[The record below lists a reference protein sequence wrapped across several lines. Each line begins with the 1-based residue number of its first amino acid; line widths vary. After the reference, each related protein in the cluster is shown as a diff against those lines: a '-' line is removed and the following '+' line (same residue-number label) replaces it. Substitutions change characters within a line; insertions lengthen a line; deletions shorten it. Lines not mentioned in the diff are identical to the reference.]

1 MLPVFRRF
9 STADIPTAPNWIN
22 NILNPLNVFCETT
35 VQSLNKNLVIGTN
48 VQGQKY
54 TTTFT
59 TLATYAVGDFTPITF
74 QYTGGGQPNC
84 LLLGNITRADGAA
97 ILLPVMVSNWMLN
110 LNTNP
115 FTLTVK
121 YIAGLDPS
129 VKYNVVFL
137 AI

>member
-9 STADIPTAPNWIN
+9 SVADIPTAPNWITS
-22 NILNPLNVFCETT
+22 ILNPLNLFCETT
-35 VQSLNKNLVIGTN
+35 VESLNKNLVIGTN

-54 TTTFT
+54 TTSFT
-59 TLATYAVGDFTPITF
+59 TLATYAAGDFTPITF

-84 LLLGNITRADGAA
+84 LLLGSITRDDGVS
-97 ILLPVMVSNWMLN
+97 ITTPVFISMWKANINKTPLQVQIN
-110 LNTNP
+110 
-115 FTLTVK
+115 

-129 VKYNVVFL
+129 VKYTVVFL

>member
-1 MLPVFRRF
+1 MLPIFRRF
-9 STADIPTAPNWIN
+9 SSADVPTAPNWIN

-35 VQSLNKNLVIGTN
+35 VQTLNKNLVIGTN

-54 TTTFT
+54 TTSFT
-59 TLATYAVGDFTPITF
+59 TLATYAAGDFTPITF

-84 LLLGNITRADGAA
+84 LLLGGITREDGVA
-97 ILLPVMVSNWMLN
+97 ITSSVFISMWKPNI
-110 LNTNP
+110 NTTP
-115 FTLTVK
+115 LQVK
-121 YIAGLDPS
+121 INYIAGLDPS